1 MKRSHFATIETKAG
15 RPGHYLRFRYAGR
28 RIRRWAGPTKA
39 EAARKRA
46 VLHLMASQN
55 KPLHE
60 LLSVFD
66 GTGDTERLDFAA
78 AAERY
83 LEAAKVDLKPST
95 WEIHRIRLDLI
106 GRATWA
112 GWFLSDILPK
122 HLVRWLHKRKAAGVS
137 VATLNRYL
145 CLISNVFRWAILNEH
160 TKTNPVADVPR
171 YSEKGRHR
179 TLILTHKQAL
189 HLLEVAP
196 DDFRFVLV
204 LAIFTGLRRGEIVTL
219 EWRDVGLN
227 AREITVRPENCKTD
241 TGRTVPF
248 LDVVHDAL
256 QERYRQRE
264 RVDGGDLV
272 LARPD
277 GRPWTPIMFRRRWT
291 KLMRAAAKLPAEVR
305 DELVLHSL
313 RHCFASYLISAGQS
327 LSIVAELKGHCV
339 AATTARYSHLL
350 PGTKKRAVTAV
361 REALGDL
368 CRDAQGV
375 QAEKRAEGQ
384 S

>member
-1 MKRSHFATIETKAG
+1 MSRSQFATIETKQG

-46 VLHLMASQN
+46 VLHLLASQN

-66 GTGDTERLDFAA
+66 GTGDAERIDFATA
-78 AAERY
+78 AGRY

-95 WEIHRIRLDLI
+95 WDVHRMRLDLI

-112 GWFLSDILPK
+112 GWLLSDILPK
-122 HLVRWLHKRKAAGVS
+122 HIVRWLHQREAEGVS
-137 VATLNRYL
+137 VATLNRYV
-145 CLISNVFRWAILNEH
+145 CLVSNVFKWAILNEYVE
-160 TKTNPVADVPR
+160 TNPAAAVPR

-179 TLILTHKQAL
+179 TLVLTHKQVL

-196 DDFRFVLV
+196 DDFRSVLV
-204 LAIFTGLRRGEIVTL
+204 LAIFTGLRRGEIITL
-219 EWRDVGLN
+219 EWRDVALK
-227 AREITVRPENCKTD
+227 AREITVRPENCKTS
-241 TGRTVPF
+241 TGRTVPI

-256 QERYRQRE
+256 RERSRQRDTA
-264 RVDGGDLV
+264 DGSTPV

-277 GRPWTPIMFRRRWT
+277 GRPWTPVMFLWRWDR
-291 KLMRAAAKLPAEVR
+291 LMKAATNLPAEVR

-327 LSIVAELKGHCV
+327 LSVVAELMGHTV
-339 AATTARYSHLL
+339 AATTARYAHLL
-350 PGTKKRAVTAV
+350 PGTKKRAVKAV
-361 REALGDL
+361 RKALGKL
-368 CRDAQGV
+368 CRDVQGV
-375 QAEKRAEGQ
+375 QAEGRAEGQ